1 LDNDFRILAVVSC
14 DACHI
19 TSDIVWSNNNEMI
32 IETVFGIV
40 LSIAGGGDAQAGDPA
55 SMIYKGLI
63 TGNKIIQKEK
73 NKEMDDS
80 IHEELHIMTKDYIYK
95 LGGLKQ

>member
-1 LDNDFRILAVVSC
+1 
-14 DACHI
+14 
-19 TSDIVWSNNNEMI
+19 MI
-32 IETVFGIV
+32 IETIFGIA

-73 NKEMDDS
+73 KKEMDDS
-80 IHEELHIMTKDYIYK
+80 LHEESQQILKDFIREVGK
-95 LGGLKQ
+95 

>member
-1 LDNDFRILAVVSC
+1 LDRVVRILAIVYR
-14 DACHI
+14 DTGRD
-19 TSDIVWSNNNEMI
+19 TSNIIWSIHNEMI
-32 IETVFGIV
+32 IETIFGIV

-80 IHEELHIMTKDYIYK
+80 IHEELHQMTKDYIYK
-95 LGGLKQ
+95 LGGN